1 MAHFVLQGVD
11 RSMTAAQRLD
21 ERPGYG
27 KPAAAERG
35 RVRGHLACGRVGK
48 FQSITL
54 VRHGGV
60 TI

>member
-1 MAHFVLQGVD
+1 MAHFVLMRVD

-35 RVRGHLACGRVGK
+35 RVRGILRVGASVS
-48 FQSITL
+48 FNLLLSS
-54 VRHGGV
+54 GMEE
-60 TI
+60 